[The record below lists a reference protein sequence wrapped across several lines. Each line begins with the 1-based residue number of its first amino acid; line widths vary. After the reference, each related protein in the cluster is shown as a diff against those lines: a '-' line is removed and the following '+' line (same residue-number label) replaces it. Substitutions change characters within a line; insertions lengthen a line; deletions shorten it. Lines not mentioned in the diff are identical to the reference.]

1 MGSLTVDHEEIHW
14 HSLSSGEVLSRLG
27 SGAGGLSTAEAA
39 RRLRQYGPNQ
49 FELVRKPSAV
59 KIFLKQFANILIGLL
74 LAALVISAF
83 LGEVIDSIVIGVI
96 VFFVAVVG
104 FVQEY
109 RAEKTIESL
118 RRMLTPT
125 ATVVRDGRE
134 MEVDI
139 REIVPGDIVI
149 LTAGSKVPADLR
161 LIETVNLQLDEAPL
175 TGESTPVAKTVDP
188 LPVKTA
194 IHDRA
199 NTAFAG
205 TTVTYGR
212 GRGVVYATGPKT
224 EFGKIAREATG
235 IVEEKTPLEVRMDEI
250 GKRFAV
256 IAFIVIAAIVVT
268 ELAGELLTGFI
279 SPTFLV
285 EVLLFAVALAVAV
298 VPEALPGIVTATL
311 AIGMGI
317 MARRNALVRRMPAVE
332 TLGSTQVICF
342 DKTGTLTRNEMTVR
356 QLYVDGRIL
365 DVEGLEKSARLQL
378 LGRSGILCND
388 ASLVEVDGRRLVRGD
403 PTEGALLVLGEK
415 LGLNIGEERKAY
427 PRVYEVPFT
436 SERKMMITVHRGPD
450 GGTIAFMKGAVEVVL
465 NKCTTIH
472 VDGASKPLNTVDRQN
487 IMRAAEDMAGKA
499 LRVLALAYR
508 HVGEIEPDG
517 LERDFTFLGL
527 TGMID
532 PPRPDAVEAIKIAQ
546 TAGMRTIMVTGDH
559 KLTALTIAKEVGIYR
574 EGDLVLTGDELEM
587 IPDSE
592 LDEIV
597 ERVVVYA
604 RISPMHK
611 LRIVE
616 AWKRRGYVVA
626 MTGDGV
632 NDAPALKRADI
643 GVATGIT
650 GTDVSKEAADMI
662 LADDNFAT
670 IVKAVELGRW
680 IYENVRKYLA
690 YLLEANLVEVI
701 VISAVALII
710 SRMLGLQGED
720 ALPLLPVHILY
731 INLATDGL
739 PAIALGFSP
748 PDPDI
753 MRRKPIP
760 RDEPVFNRDVKRFL
774 ITVVIVATPIYLL
787 GYLTGLQHGVEH
799 ARSRLFFMFICN
811 ELILALNCRSLTYS
825 IFKAKP
831 HKWLW
836 LAIIWEIIL
845 ITAIMI
851 IPGGAAALKL
861 TPPRLDDLPWMLG
874 GGAIIFTT
882 VELTKILATRASTAL
897 R

>member
-1 MGSLTVDHEEIHW
+1 MTSQTVQYDETRW
-14 HSLSSGEVLSRLG
+14 HSLSVEETLSRLG
-27 SGAGGLSTAEAA
+27 SGVDGLSTAEAG

-49 FELVRKPSAV
+49 FELIVKPSAIR
-59 KIFLKQFANILIGLL
+59 IFLKQFANILIGLL

-83 LGEVIDSIVIGVI
+83 LGEVIDSLVIGVI

-149 LTAGSKVPADLR
+149 LSTGSKVPADLR
-161 LIETVNLQLDEAPL
+161 LIEAVNLQVDEAPL
-175 TGESTPVAKTVDP
+175 TGESTPVAKSVDT
-188 LPVKTA
+188 LPEKTP
-194 IHDRA
+194 IHDRF
-199 NTAFAG
+199 NIAFAG

-212 GRGVVYATGPKT
+212 GRGVVYATGSRT

-250 GKRFAV
+250 GKRFAF
-256 IAFIVIAAIVVT
+256 IAFIIIAAIVLT

-279 SPTFLV
+279 SPTFMV

-342 DKTGTLTRNEMTVR
+342 DKTGTLTLNQMTVR
-356 QLYVDGRIL
+356 QIYVDGSFL
-365 DVEGLEKSARLQL
+365 DVDGLEDGQHLQL
-378 LGRSGILCND
+378 LARCGILCND
-388 ASLVEVDGRRLVRGD
+388 ASVVTVEGRRLVRGD
-403 PTEGALLVLGEK
+403 PTEGALIGLAER
-415 LGLNIGEERKAY
+415 LGLDIEEERRAY
-427 PRVYEVPFT
+427 PRAYEVPFT
-436 SERKMMITVHRGPD
+436 SERKMMTTVHWRPD
-450 GGTIAFMKGAVEVVL
+450 GGITAFMKGAVEVVL
-465 NKCTTIH
+465 DKCTSIH
-472 VDGASKPLNTVDRQN
+472 VDGTSKPLTPEGRKN
-487 IMRAAEDMAGKA
+487 ILRAAEDMAGRA

-508 HVGEIEPDG
+508 EIDEIEPDG
-517 LERDFTFLGL
+517 LEKEFTFLGL
-527 TGMID
+527 AGMMD

-546 TAGMRTIMVTGDH
+546 QAGMRTVMVTGDH
-559 KLTALTIAKEVGIYR
+559 KLTAVTIAKEVGIYR
-574 EGDLVLTGDELEM
+574 DGDMVLTGDELDNLSD
-587 IPDSE
+587 PE
-592 LDEIV
+592 LDEVV
-597 ERVVVYA
+597 EKVVVYA
-604 RISPMHK
+604 RISPIHK

-690 YLLEANLVEVI
+690 YLLEANLVEII
-701 VISAVALII
+701 VISAVALVI
-710 SRMLGLQGED
+710 SRILGLEGED

-760 RDEPVFNRDVKRFL
+760 RNEPVFNKDVKRFL
-774 ITVVIVATPIYLL
+774 ITVVVVATPIYLL
-787 GYLTGLQHGVEH
+787 GYLTGLQDGVDH
-799 ARSRLFFMFICN
+799 ARSRLFFMFIVN
-811 ELILALNCRSLTYS
+811 ELALALNCRSLVHS
-825 IFKAKP
+825 IFKARP

-836 LAIIWEIIL
+836 LAIIWEITL
-845 ITAIMI
+845 ITAIMT

-861 TPPRLDDLPWMLG
+861 TPPGLDDLPWMLG
-874 GGAIIFTT
+874 GAAILFTSI
-882 VELTKILATRASTAL
+882 ELTKIIASVWRSAP
-897 R
+897 